1 MWCQYPIS
9 CGGSQ
14 PTHTSIGHH
23 STLAASFGSGS
34 FGVTARFLWVLV
46 HARFC
51 LCPARL
57 ESLFPP
63 VFWKSYNQ
71 ILLAFTVRFP
81 GDSQSLCQAPRLG
94 SQMWGFQASQQCEN
108 FFGIIVLQFV
118 SYPSGGYGIWF
129 CHDCAP
135 PTIFLRLL
143 LCLWIWDIFFFLV
156 GSSLLG
162 RKNMTNLDSILKNRD
177 INLLTKSI

>member
-1 MWCQYPIS
+1 MWCQYPIA

-34 FGVTARFLWVLV
+34 FGVTAHFLWVLV

-63 VFWKSYNQ
+63 VFWKSCNQ

-94 SQMWGFQASQQCEN
+94 SPMWGFQVSQQWEN
-108 FFGIIVLQFV
+108 FFGIVVLQFV

-129 CHDCAP
+129 CHDCALHA
-135 PTIFLRLL
+135 ILMQLFLP
-143 LCLWIWDIFFFLV
+143 
-156 GSSLLG
+156 
-162 RKNMTNLDSILKNRD
+162 LDVR
-177 INLLTKSI
+177 